1 MLEQA
6 FQFLR
11 TDAYQAIERL
21 KTLFNHKRFILAG
34 KPLRTT
40 KRRPTGNNRQ
50 SLGHCRPPSRET
62 VVLREKKT
70 HLGQSLGPFTAILG
84 KPHPEALTKSK
95 SDANYLSH
103 SQLA

>member
-21 KTLFNHKRFILAG
+21 KTLFNDKRFILGG

-40 KRRPTGNNRQ
+40 KRRSTGNNRQ

-62 VVLREKKT
+62 VVMREKKT
-70 HLGQSLGPFTAILG
+70 HLGQSIGPFTAIVATR
-84 KPHPEALTKSK
+84 HPEALTKSK
-95 SDANYLSH
+95 SDANALSH
-103 SQLA
+103 T